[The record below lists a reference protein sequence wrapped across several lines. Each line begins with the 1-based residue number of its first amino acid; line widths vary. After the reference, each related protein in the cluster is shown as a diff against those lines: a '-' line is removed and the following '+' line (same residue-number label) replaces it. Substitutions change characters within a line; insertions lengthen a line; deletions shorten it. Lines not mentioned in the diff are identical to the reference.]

1 MKVTVET
8 KKGLEKNLKVFVDKN
23 TINKELDVKYDQLK
37 NDVVLKG
44 FRPGKVP
51 KDLIK
56 RQFGKAIY
64 GEVIDKILKETTTK
78 ALDEKKIKAFFIT
91 NKVKCNLYNL
101 IFFGWIRLIKFNLRE
116 EIMKKII
123 SLMFAAFLVFG
134 FISKA
139 NAKTLKCQTVLNTKA
154 DEVKML
160 KDFTDT
166 VTALTDGSLKF
177 EILPAGAV
185 VGVKET
191 LDAVD
196 KGLIDCGFA
205 WTHYWSGDHPAA
217 MLFGSPVAG
226 GGVGIDNLAFLS
238 WFQYGGGKEL
248 YDRLW
253 KEMGR
258 DIKGFMLQPVGP
270 EALGWFPKP
279 IKDMADFRKY
289 KFRTPPGIPG
299 QTYKD
304 IGIASVAM
312 GGGDILP
319 ALEAGTIDAAEWCCP
334 KPDLTFGFQK
344 VLKHYYLQGL
354 HQVVV
359 NADFYITGKTY
370 KAMTA
375 HEKKSLEVA
384 ANASLAKSLSYRI
397 YENGKA
403 LQELTT
409 KHGVILED
417 TPSDYFK
424 EYMAAAKATL
434 NKNAEQNKFF
444 KEVYDSMKEFA
455 DVAVPFWS
463 GAQMS
468 NAKLGMA
475 HAATLK

>member
-1 MKVTVET
+1 M
-8 KKGLEKNLKVFVDKN
+8 
-23 TINKELDVKYDQLK
+23 
-37 NDVVLKG
+37 
-44 FRPGKVP
+44 R
-51 KDLIK
+51 
-56 RQFGKAIY
+56 
-64 GEVIDKILKETTTK
+64 
-78 ALDEKKIKAFFIT
+78 
-91 NKVKCNLYNL
+91 
-101 IFFGWIRLIKFNLRE
+101 
-116 EIMKKII
+116 KII
-123 SLMFAAFLVFG
+123 SLFLGIGLFIG
-134 FISKA
+134 FTVSA
-139 NAKTLKCQTVLNTKA
+139 NAAKTLKCQTVISAKA

-160 KDFTDT
+160 KDWGNDI
-166 VTALTDGSLKF
+166 TALTNGEIKF
-177 EILPAGAV
+177 EILPAGTV

-205 WTHYWSGDHPAA
+205 WTHYWSGEHPAA

-226 GGVGIDNLAFLS
+226 AGVGIDNIAFLS

-248 YDRLW
+248 YDQLW
-253 KEMGR
+253 KEMKR

-270 EALGWFPKP
+270 EALGWFKEP
-279 IKDMADFRKY
+279 INSMDDFRKY

-304 IGIASVAM
+304 IGVASVAM

-334 KPDLTFGFQK
+334 KPDMTFGFQK

-359 NADFYITGKTY
+359 NADVYINGKVYRSLTDLQK
-370 KAMTA
+370 KAF
-375 HEKKSLEVA
+375 EVA
-384 ANASLAKSLSYRI
+384 SNASLSKSMSYRI

-403 LQELTT
+403 LAELTG
-409 KHGVILED
+409 KHGVILHD
-417 TPSDYFK
+417 TPADYFPA
-424 EYMAAAKATL
+424 YMAAAKKSLET
-434 NKNAEQNKFF
+434 NASKNKFF
-444 KEVYDSMKEFA
+444 AKVWQSQKDFA
-455 DVAVPFWS
+455 DIAVPFWS

>member
-1 MKVTVET
+1 M
-8 KKGLEKNLKVFVDKN
+8 
-23 TINKELDVKYDQLK
+23 
-37 NDVVLKG
+37 
-44 FRPGKVP
+44 R
-51 KDLIK
+51 
-56 RQFGKAIY
+56 
-64 GEVIDKILKETTTK
+64 
-78 ALDEKKIKAFFIT
+78 
-91 NKVKCNLYNL
+91 
-101 IFFGWIRLIKFNLRE
+101 
-116 EIMKKII
+116 KII
-123 SLMFAAFLVFG
+123 SMFLGIAMFIG
-134 FISKA
+134 FTVSA
-139 NAKTLKCQTVLNTKA
+139 NAAKTLKCQTVISAKA

-160 KDFTDT
+160 KDWGNDI
-166 VTALTDGSLKF
+166 TALTNGEIKF
-177 EILPAGAV
+177 EILPAGTV

-205 WTHYWSGDHPAA
+205 WTHYWSGEHPAA

-226 GGVGIDNLAFLS
+226 AGVGIDNIAFLS

-248 YDRLW
+248 YDQLW
-253 KEMGR
+253 KEMKR

-270 EALGWFPKP
+270 EALGWFKEP
-279 IKDMADFRKY
+279 INSMDDFRKY

-304 IGIASVAM
+304 IGVASVAM

-334 KPDLTFGFQK
+334 KPDMTFGFQK

-359 NADFYITGKTY
+359 NADVYINGKVYRSLTDLQK
-370 KAMTA
+370 KAF
-375 HEKKSLEVA
+375 EVA
-384 ANASLAKSLSYRI
+384 SNASLSKSMSYRI

-403 LQELTT
+403 LHELTN
-409 KHGVILED
+409 KHGVILHD
-417 TPSDYFK
+417 TPADYFPA
-424 EYMAAAKATL
+424 YMAAAKKSLET
-434 NKNAEQNKFF
+434 NAAKNKFF
-444 KEVYDSMKEFA
+444 AKVWQSQKDFA
-455 DVAVPFWS
+455 DIAVPFWS

>member
-1 MKVTVET
+1 MLFATV
-8 KKGLEKNLKVFVDKN
+8 L
-23 TINKELDVKYDQLK
+23 
-37 NDVVLKG
+37 VLG
-44 FRPGKVP
+44 F
-51 KDLIK
+51 
-56 RQFGKAIY
+56 
-64 GEVIDKILKETTTK
+64 T
-78 ALDEKKIKAFFIT
+78 
-91 NKVKCNLYNL
+91 
-101 IFFGWIRLIKFNLRE
+101 
-116 EIMKKII
+116 
-123 SLMFAAFLVFG
+123 S
-134 FISKA
+134 SA
-139 NAKTLKCQTVLNTKA
+139 NAAKTLKCQTVLNTKA

-166 VTALTDGSLKF
+166 VTELTAGSLKF

-226 GGVGIDNLAFLS
+226 AGVGIDNIAFLS

-248 YDRLW
+248 YDQLW
-253 KEMGR
+253 SEMGR

-270 EALGWFPKP
+270 EALGWFKEP
-279 IKDMADFRKY
+279 INSMADFRKY

-304 IGIASVAM
+304 IGVASVAM

-334 KPDLTFGFQK
+334 KPDMTFGFQK

-359 NADFYITGKTY
+359 NADFYLNGSKY
-370 KAMTA
+370 KKMSAI
-375 HEKKSLEVA
+375 EKKALEVA
-384 ANASLAKSLSYRI
+384 ANASLSKSMSYRI

-403 LQELTT
+403 LAELTT
-409 KHGVILED
+409 KHGVILQD
-417 TPSDYFK
+417 TPADYFPA
-424 EYMAAAKATL
+424 YMAAAKKSLETNAA
-434 NKNAEQNKFF
+434 KNPFF
-444 KEVYDSMKEFA
+444 KKVWDSQKAFA
-455 DVAVPFWS
+455 DIAVPYWS
-463 GAQMS
+463 GSQMS

-475 HAATLK
+475 HAETLK